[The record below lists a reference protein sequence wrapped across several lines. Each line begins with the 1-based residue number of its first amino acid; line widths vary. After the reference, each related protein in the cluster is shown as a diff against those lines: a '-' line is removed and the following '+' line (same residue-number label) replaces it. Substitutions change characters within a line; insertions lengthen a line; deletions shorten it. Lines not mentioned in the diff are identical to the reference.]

1 MKRLSMNRT
10 ETSVISGKS
19 SINLNRNKNNNW
31 VKNSSKSSSSWE
43 KYSAV
48 SSKFMKIKK
57 YEPVILTKEELLQS
71 VA

>member
-10 ETSVISGKS
+10 ETSVLSGKS
-19 SINLNRNKNNNW
+19 SINMNKNNNR
-31 VKNSSKSSSSWE
+31 VKNSSKSSSSRE

>member
-10 ETSVISGKS
+10 ETSVLSGKS
-19 SINLNRNKNNNW
+19 SINMNKNNNR